1 MNKDSEEVK
10 TEEELRAEVSAS
22 NDAAI
27 ELMMA
32 TGFFS
37 DEELAEDTRRAIE
50 DSQRFD

>member
-1 MNKDSEEVK
+1 MDKDSEEVK
-10 TEEELRAEVSAS
+10 TEDEFRAEVSAS

-32 TGFFS
+32 TGFLS
-37 DEELAEDTRRAIE
+37 DEELDEDTRRAIE